1 MSTKAAIG
9 ILEDDGTV
17 RAVLC
22 NYDGYLQGIGKILL
36 SSYTKYDIINQLL
49 AIGNIS
55 KLESQ
60 PELIQRS
67 KHQNG
72 KSIRFKNI
80 DDFERYFIMADYY
93 YLFDKTFWIWK
104 ASLAEKQSY
113 QFLELALNNLK

>member
-17 RAVLC
+17 RAILC
-22 NYDGYLQGIGKILL
+22 NYDGYIQGVGKILNN
-36 SSYTKYDIINQLL
+36 SYIKYDLVNQLL
-49 AIGNIS
+49 SIGNIS
-55 KLESQ
+55 KLDPQ
-60 PELIQRS
+60 PDLIPRS
-67 KHQNG
+67 KNQNG
-72 KSIRFKNI
+72 KSLRFKNI